1 VNLKQITL
9 IPASGPNLVIGSVV
23 YTDGAPAGYTI
34 DTLELDAAPRR
45 IYRYDLALVPGAVVA
60 PGQLGA
66 RDVRVAGTIVGADA
80 EAVRTLR
87 TTLIR
92 TVNNG
97 TGGTVGIRW
106 TTEGTT
112 RQLEGHLEGSVVT
125 RSTGSHFL
133 EYEFT
138 VVCPNP
144 IAYSTSVS
152 SGTWGDPLP
161 LVNTGTA
168 TSWPEIVVTAT
179 GTSVTV
185 ANATTGD
192 SMTVAPVV
200 VGNVITVVTE
210 PGYEQ
215 VSIAGVPVLNKVS
228 PTSRFPRL
236 ASGNNTTTITGGTA
250 TVTWFAGWG
259 E

>member
-1 VNLKQITL
+1 MNLRQITI
-9 IPASGPNLVIGSVV
+9 IPASGPNLVLGSIV
-23 YTDGAPAGYTI
+23 YTDGAPSGYTI

-80 EAVRTLR
+80 EAVRALR
-87 TTLIR
+87 TTLIK

-97 TGGTVGIRW
+97 SGGTVGVRW

-112 RQLEGHLEGSVVT
+112 RQLEGHLDGSVAT

-138 VVCPNP
+138 IVCPNP
-144 IAYSTSVS
+144 VAYSTGYSTGV
-152 SGTWGDPLP
+152 WGDALP
-161 LVNTGTA
+161 LNNTGSA
-168 TSWPEIVVTAT
+168 TSWPEIVITAT
-179 GTSVTV
+179 ATTV
-185 ANATTGD
+185 VLANATTGE
-192 SMTVAPVV
+192 TLTIAPVV

-210 PGYEQ
+210 PGFELITI
-215 VSIAGVPVLNKVS
+215 SGTPVLNKMS

-236 ASGNNTTTITGGTA
+236 AAGNNTTTITGGTA
-250 TVTWFAGWG
+250 TVTWFAGWS

>member
-1 VNLKQITL
+1 MNLKQITL
-9 IPASGPNLVIGSVV
+9 VPASGPNLLIGSVV
-23 YTDGAPAGYTI
+23 YTAGTPSGFTI
-34 DTLELDAAPRR
+34 DTLELDPAPRR
-45 IYRYDLALVPGAVVA
+45 IYTSELALVPGAVVA

-66 RDVRVAGTIVGADA
+66 RTVRVAGTIVGADA
-80 EAVRTLR
+80 EAVRALR
-87 TTLIR
+87 TTLIQ

-97 TGGTVGIRW
+97 SGGTVGVRW

-112 RQLEGHLEGSVVT
+112 RQLEGHLDGAVIT
-125 RSTGSHFL
+125 RSTGSHFV

-144 IAYSTSVS
+144 IAYATSSSTGS
-152 SGTWGDPLP
+152 WGNPLP
-161 LVNTGTA
+161 LVNAGSA
-168 TSWPEIVVTAT
+168 PAWPELVITAT

-185 ANATTGD
+185 ANSTTAE
-192 SMTVAPVV
+192 TLTIAPVV
-200 VGNVITVVTE
+200 VGNVITVITE
-210 PGYEQ
+210 PGYESI
-215 VSIAGVPVLNKVS
+215 SIAGAPVLNKMS

-250 TVTWFAGWG
+250 TATWYAGWG